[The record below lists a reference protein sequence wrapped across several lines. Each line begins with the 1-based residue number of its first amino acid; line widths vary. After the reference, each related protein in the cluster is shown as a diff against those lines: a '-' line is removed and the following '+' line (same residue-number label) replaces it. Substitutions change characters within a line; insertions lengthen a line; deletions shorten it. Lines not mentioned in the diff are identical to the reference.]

1 MKSFLQF
8 ITEVVDTG
16 SKAVQQAERM
26 GLVSDGHGGWYKNGE
41 FVAKTQGRGR
51 SSSLVFFSKR
61 QSPGQDPAQTDQE
74 KKSSAITQA
83 QPGQAEPQNGG
94 QPAPQMQTTSVSA
107 QQISGQEEPL
117 DPLDPAAP
125 DDEPAQF
132 PQFEPNPR
140 TKGSLT
146 IAFGR
151 FNPPHAGHDKLMS
164 TVASQSEE
172 NEYVIVPTKSEGK
185 DTDPLDF
192 TTKVEIMK
200 DMFPE
205 HSDKIVDDPGTRTIF
220 DVLKKAH
227 ADGYSSVKL
236 VGGSDREKLYDRLG
250 SEYNGK
256 LFDFDSIE
264 TINAGER
271 DENSDDAIE
280 TLSASVQRQHVKDGD
295 FSAFFGNLHRPVE
308 VINPETG
315 KVEEDLQPI
324 VDEKKA
330 EAIYLKLRKA
340 MKLEESKS
348 LWQIAPRL
356 DWKNLR
362 ENYIQENI
370 FKLGQL
376 VESFHTGLMGRIIR
390 RGANYLICVSEDN
403 IMFKSW
409 IQDVVETKMPNV
421 SHKDKHV
428 IKKRGKNIFKKDL
441 KGTVLG
447 VNEAVVNGTTESGVE
462 ADRRLVGT
470 DAHRKYAERLNP
482 KSSWGR
488 QFLNKYRKK

>member
-8 ITEVVDTG
+8 ISEAQAPAG

-26 GLVSDGHGGWYKNGE
+26 GLVSDGHGGWYKGGE
-41 FVAKTQGRGR
+41 FVAKTQGRGKA
-51 SSSLVFFSKR
+51 STLIFFNKR
-61 QSPGQDPAQTDQE
+61 QRPGQDPPQTDQE
-74 KKSSAITQA
+74 KSMSFASQDAGQKA
-83 QPGQAEPQNGG
+83 QTVTPQL
-94 QPAPQMQTTSVSA
+94 QTTSVPA
-107 QQISGQEEPL
+107 QDVSGQEEPL

-132 PQFEPNPR
+132 PEFEPNPR

-164 TVASQSEE
+164 TVAASSED
-172 NEYVIVPTKSEGK
+172 NEYIIVPTKTEGK

-192 TTKVEIMK
+192 KTKVGIMK

-205 HSDKIVDDPGTRTIF
+205 HSDKIVDDGDTRTIF

-236 VGGSDREKLYDRLG
+236 VGGGDREKLYDRL
-250 SEYNGK
+250 STEYNGK
-256 LFDFDSIE
+256 LFDFDSVE
-264 TINAGER
+264 TINAGDRNEES
-271 DENSDDAIE
+271 ENAIE
-280 TLSASVQRQHVKDGD
+280 AMSASVQRKHVKNGD
-295 FSAFFGNLHRPVE
+295 FGSFFGNLHREVE
-308 VINPETG
+308 VVNPETG
-315 KVEEDLQPI
+315 KVQKDLQPI

-330 EAIYLKLRKA
+330 EEIYFKLRKA
-340 MKLEESKS
+340 LKLNEGLQ

-362 ENYIQENI
+362 ENYVKENI

-376 VESFHTGLMGRIIR
+376 VEDRNTALVGRIIR
-390 RGANYLICVSEDN
+390 RGTNYLICVTEDN

-409 IQDVVETKMPNV
+409 IKDVMVTEQTYTKV
-421 SHKDKHV
+421 
-428 IKKRGKNIFKKDL
+428 
-441 KGTVLG
+441 
-447 VNEAVVNGTTESGVE
+447 SGVP
-462 ADRRLVGT
+462 ADQRLVGT
-470 DAHRKYAERLNP
+470 DALRRYTEKLTP
-482 KSSWGR
+482 GSDWGR

>member
-8 ITEVVDTG
+8 ISEST
-16 SKAVQQAERM
+16 AVQQAKRM
-26 GLVSDGHGGWYKNGE
+26 GLVGDGHGGWYDKQGE
-41 FVAKTQGRGR
+41 FVAKTEGGK
-51 SSSLVFFSKR
+51 LKFYNKR
-61 QSPGQDPAQTDQE
+61 QRQGQDPPQSEKEKNLSAPSSEPAQGKEQ
-74 KKSSAITQA
+74 
-83 QPGQAEPQNGG
+83 
-94 QPAPQMQTTSVSA
+94 
-107 QQISGQEEPL
+107 
-117 DPLDPAAP
+117 PAAP
-125 DDEPAQF
+125 AAAPAPVPQQAAATQQEPVPQGEEDPNAPAQF

-164 TVASQSEE
+164 TVASQSEGG
-172 NEYVIVPTKSEGK
+172 EYVIVPTKSEGK

-192 TTKVEIMK
+192 KTKLEIMK

-236 VGGSDREKLYDRLG
+236 VGGGDREKLYDRL
-250 SEYNGK
+250 SNDYNGK
-256 LFDFDSIE
+256 LFDFDSVE
-264 TINAGER
+264 TINAGDR

-295 FSAFFGNLHRPVE
+295 FAAFFGNLHRPVE
-308 VINPETG
+308 VVNPETG
-315 KVEEDLQPI
+315 KVEDDLQPI

-340 MKLEESKS
+340 MKIEEGRS

-362 ENYIQENI
+362 ENYIKENI

-376 VESFHTGLMGRIIR
+376 VENLHTGLMGRIIR

-409 IQDVVETKMPNV
+409 IQDVTEHTKV
-421 SHKDKHV
+421 
-428 IKKRGKNIFKKDL
+428 
-441 KGTVLG
+441 
-447 VNEAVVNGTTESGVE
+447 SGVP
-462 ADRRLVGT
+462 ADQRLVGT
-470 DAHRKYAERLNP
+470 DSLRKYTENLVP
-482 KSSWGR
+482 GSTWGK
-488 QFLNKYRKK
+488 QFINKYRKK

>member
-8 ITEVVDTG
+8 ITEVQAPAG

-26 GLVSDGHGGWYKNGE
+26 GLTSDGHGGWYKEGE
-41 FVAKTQGRGR
+41 FVAKTQGRGAA
-51 SSSLVFFSKR
+51 STLVFFNKR
-61 QSPGQDPAQTDQE
+61 QRPGQDPAQTDQE
-74 KKSSAITQA
+74 KRLSHSSSDPRQ
-83 QPGQAEPQNGG
+83 GQGSV
-94 QPAPQMQTTSVSA
+94 QPAPQMGGGQAPAPQAAA
-107 QQISGQEEPL
+107 QEAPL

-125 DDEPAQF
+125 DDAPAQF
-132 PQFEPNPR
+132 PELQENPR

-164 TVASQSEE
+164 TVAASSDD
-172 NEYVIVPTKSEGK
+172 NEYIIVPTKTEGK

-192 TTKVEIMK
+192 ETKVGIMK

-205 HSDKIVDDPGTRTIF
+205 HKDKIVDDGDTRTIF

-236 VGGSDREKLYDRLG
+236 VGGGDRAKLYDRL
-250 SEYNGK
+250 SNEYNGK
-256 LFDFDSIE
+256 LFDFDSVE
-264 TINAGER
+264 TINAGDR
-271 DENSDDAIE
+271 DENSDNAIE
-280 TLSASVQRQHVKDGD
+280 SLSASVQREHVKNGD
-295 FSAFFGNLHRPVE
+295 FASFYGNLHRPVE

-330 EAIYLKLRKA
+330 EDIFLKLRKA
-340 MKLEESKS
+340 MKIEEGKS

-356 DWKNLR
+356 DMKNLR
-362 ENYIQENI
+362 ENYVKQNI
-370 FKLGQL
+370 FKIGQL
-376 VESFHTGLMGRIIR
+376 VENLHTGLLGRIIR
-390 RGANYLICVSEDN
+390 RGANHLICVSEDK

-409 IQDVVETKMPNV
+409 IQDVIETKMPNV
-421 SHKDKHV
+421 SRKDKTV
-428 IKKRGKNIFKKDL
+428 IAKRGKNIFKKDL

-447 VNEAVVNGTTESGVE
+447 MNEAVVNGTTESGVS
-462 ADRRLVGT
+462 ADQRLVGT
-470 DAHRKYAERLNP
+470 DSHRQYAERLNP
-482 KSSWGR
+482 KSAWGK
-488 QFLNKYRKK
+488 QIINKYRKK